1 MTYFTAAYN
10 IRSEQATQDNVPLAH
25 DAAIL
30 LFPYTPSNATKA
42 PEPEGDMID
51 RRMMF
56 PLHDDERKAVL
67 HMLQQRAKFLG
78 EALWIATENF
88 LMDMGMETLDDLR
101 RCDFVRAVE
110 YLVAFTDSA
119 QAKKAMQ

>member
-1 MTYFTAAYN
+1 MTDFRAAYKHQ
-10 IRSEQATQDNVPLAH
+10 SEQTTHDNSPSAH
-25 DAAIL
+25 NAAVL
-30 LFPYTPSNATKA
+30 LFPYVPSNAAKM
-42 PEPEGDMID
+42 PSPEGDMID

-56 PLHDDERKAVL
+56 PLHDDERKAVI

-88 LMDMGMETLDDLR
+88 LLDMGVERMDDLR

-110 YLVAFTDSA
+110 YLVAFTASA
-119 QAKKAMQ
+119 QARQALQ

>member
-1 MTYFTAAYN
+1 MNFEPAYKN
-10 IRSEQATQDNVPLAH
+10 QSEQATQDNAPQAR
-25 DAAIL
+25 DAAVL
-30 LFPYTPSNATKA
+30 LFPYAPSNAAKA
-42 PEPEGDMID
+42 PELEGDMID

-88 LMDMGMETLDDLR
+88 LMDMGMEELDDLR

-110 YLVAFTDSA
+110 YLVAFTASA
-119 QAKKAMQ
+119 QARQALQ

>member
-1 MTYFTAAYN
+1 MNFEPAYKN
-10 IRSEQATQDNVPLAH
+10 QSEQATQDNAPLAH
-25 DAAIL
+25 NAAVL
-30 LFPYTPSNATKA
+30 LFPYAPSNAAKV

-88 LMDMGMETLDDLR
+88 LMDMGMEELDDLR

-110 YLVAFTDSA
+110 HLVAFTESA
-119 QAKKAMQ
+119 QARKTMQ